1 MLSHFLMKTIL
12 STLRSGRATGADST
26 VVSAASGSSSSDD
39 SLGRGMDT
47 ALTLLVFLGLGAL
60 IDRWLG
66 VFPVFTIV
74 LVVLAAV
81 GTFIRMKFVYDAT
94 MERHEAEMRSAR
106 QASHTSIEEA
116 A

>member
-1 MLSHFLMKTIL
+1 MKPIL
-12 STLRSGRATGADST
+12 SNLRTGRATGS
-26 VVSAASGSSSSDD
+26 SGSSD

-47 ALTLLVFLGLGAL
+47 ALTLFVFFGIGAL
-60 IDRWLG
+60 IDSWLG

-81 GTFIRMKFVYDAT
+81 GTFIRMKFVYDAE
-94 MERHEAEMRSAR
+94 MERHEAELRASR
-106 QASHTSIEEA
+106 QARSNTIEEA

>member
-1 MLSHFLMKTIL
+1 MLNSFLMKTIL
-12 STLRSGRATGADST
+12 STLRSGRATGAATSGAST
-26 VVSAASGSSSSDD
+26 GSSGNDD

-60 IDRWLG
+60 IDSWLG

-74 LVVLAAV
+74 LVLLAAV

-94 MERHEAEMRSAR
+94 MERHEAELRASR
-106 QASHTSIEEA
+106 QASRNTIEEA